1 MSLEGTKLNLLAIH
15 RVHYDFTTQLK
26 WFSPGYQNSCRAR
39 MNMKPIYFM
48 ILGQIVDH
56 FFHHRTFCFQCN
68 THPLNFCYC
77 SSSGVLA
84 FSFPS
89 NHRCW
94 FISGFFLEH
103 FTQYPC
109 DDSVLISNPDIFPKP
124 RIFFCPP
131 YWTLLLQAFYSNS
144 LKWNSLYLPLL
155 IKHIPLPER
164 LISEML
170 LRT

>member
-1 MSLEGTKLNLLAIH
+1 MTSQLSWNDSHQAIKILVEPGWTWSPFISWFLDRLLII
-15 RVHYDFTTQLK
+15 
-26 WFSPGYQNSCRAR
+26 FSITEHSASSVCS
-39 MNMKPIYFM
+39 
-48 ILGQIVDH
+48 
-56 FFHHRTFCFQCN
+56 

-109 DDSVLISNPDIFPKP
+109 DDSVLISNADIFPKP
-124 RIFFCPP
+124 WIFFCPS

-164 LISEML
+164 LISETL